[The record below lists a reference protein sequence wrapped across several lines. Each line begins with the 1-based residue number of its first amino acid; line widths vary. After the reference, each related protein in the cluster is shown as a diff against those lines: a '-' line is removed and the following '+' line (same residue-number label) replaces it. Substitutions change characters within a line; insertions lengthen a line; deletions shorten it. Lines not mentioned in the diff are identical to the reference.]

1 MKNES
6 KLLLPLW
13 LIVVFLSFVVLYI
26 GKSIIITLVFTSIL
40 LFIFSWIY
48 SFFSKYLK
56 SHILSILL
64 TAWAFLSFFL
74 VVWFIITSQIDNF
87 TQDIPKFGAW
97 FSQLSNSFEFIPS
110 SFSEIDYAQIWE
122 KVDFAWIGKNALWAI
137 SWIIGGLTT
146 VWFLLIFLM
155 LEKNMFAMK
164 MRDIL
169 SHREEKK
176 FFGIYKRIYDDMNTF
191 FLSKFS
197 LALFN
202 ACISAVIIMVFGLE
216 YALMFALLVF
226 LLDFI
231 PAIGWIIAL
240 SLPFLY
246 SFVQFDSS
254 FTSFLLLVCL
264 FIPQFISGNIIEPRI
279 MWDRLNLSS
288 FVILIALIF
297 WSGMWGII
305 WAFLAVP
312 LMASINIVLA
322 QFKTTKP
329 IAILLSKNGKV

>member
-1 MKNES
+1 MKSES

-13 LIVVFLSFVVLYI
+13 IIVIFLSFVVLYI
-26 GKSIIITLVFTSIL
+26 GQSIITTIIFTSIL

-48 SFFSKYLK
+48 SFFTKYLK
-56 SHILSILL
+56 SHILSLFL
-64 TAWAFLSFFL
+64 TAGVFISFFL
-74 VVWFIITSQIDNF
+74 VIWFIIVSQIDNF
-87 TQDIPKFGAW
+87 TEDIWKIGQGVT
-97 FSQLSNSFEFIPS
+97 QLSNTFDFVPS
-110 SFSEIDYAQIWE
+110 SLSEINYAEIWE
-122 KVDFAWIGKNALWAI
+122 KVDIAGIWKSALWAI
-137 SWIIGGLTT
+137 SGIIWWLTT
-146 VWFLLIFLM
+146 VWFLLIFLV
-155 LEKNMFAMK
+155 LEKNMFAKK

-169 SHREEKK
+169 PDREEKK
-176 FFGIYKRIYDDMNTF
+176 FFWIYKRIYDDMNTF

-202 ACISAVIIMVFGLE
+202 ALVSVVIMMIFGLE

-246 SFVQFDSS
+246 SFVQFESN
-254 FTSFLLLVCL
+254 FTPFILLVCL
-264 FIPQFISGNIIEPRI
+264 FVPQFISGNIIEPRI
-279 MWDRLNLSS
+279 MWDRLNLSW
-288 FVILIALIF
+288 FVILVALIF

-305 WAFLAVP
+305 GAFLAVP

-329 IAILLSKNGKV
+329 IAILFSKNGKV